1 MPEELHSEAEV
12 PKIAPSRGTHI
23 TLSSDDL
30 PLVAGAIVPVGDGR
44 SIFALPWLGRSLI
57 GTTDNN
63 YDGDITHV
71 QPSRQDVDYL
81 LDAVNEFFGVALGQA
96 TSPAHTR
103 ACVP

>member
-1 MPEELHSEAEV
+1 M

-30 PLVAGAIVPVGDGR
+30 PLVAGAIVPVGEGR

-63 YDGDITHV
+63 YDGDI
-71 QPSRQDVDYL
+71 
-81 LDAVNEFFGVALGQA
+81 DARAALGTGRRLPARRGQRLLRRRARRRA
-96 TSPAHTR
+96 TSPAHTP
-103 ACVP
+103 ACGR